1 MFYDFGVLTMTPS
14 VLSTHSSVRWVF
26 VWLILQCSFLLGEGD
41 CNASR
46 IQCGEVLEALGENPH
61 CGEVAW
67 GGANIVLL
75 CQSSSGRMALRMS
88 LLADSSKKEE
98 HVVSIEDVVSAA
110 DRSPNF
116 VEHGLI
122 DLLLAGLGAVGREV
136 PVRRLIR
143 ESEFDG
149 EAKWRDRFQWRRLV
163 FPPAIPIST
172 CKLCV
177 VLNTPVKVYSGTSLE
192 NRALLEAKMYVGVNI
207 MKRVAGSVEDNLVRI
222 PPTNCLVL
230 LIGFHCDL
238 RRMVFNGHLH
248 DAHSGNLLVTMEDAG
263 ADFGFRWHDFGE
275 SFQFDIK
282 DDQPER
288 LSELHSQVQRF
299 TARVVDAVNQT
310 SPPLAD
316 ELTQTHLSCLV
327 GFTAKIGFAMECLE
341 HRAFDFA
348 TTVVNSRTL
357 KDIEKRSVLEKVSP
371 GFSEGDLNSLWA
383 AYHSGG
389 DGKL

>member
-1 MFYDFGVLTMTPS
+1 MTPS

-177 VLNTPVKVYSGTSLE
+177 VLNTPVKVYSRTSLE
-192 NRALLEAKMYVGVNI
+192 NRALVGGQNVCGCEHNEAGCRQCRRQPGTHSSDELSRFI
-207 MKRVAGSVEDNLVRI
+207 DWI
-222 PPTNCLVL
+222 P
-230 LIGFHCDL
+230 L
-238 RRMVFNGHLH
+238 RFE
-248 DAHSGNLLVTMEDAG
+248 AHG
-263 ADFGFRWHDFGE
+263 
-275 SFQFDIK
+275 
-282 DDQPER
+282 
-288 LSELHSQVQRF
+288 VQRAPTWRSQRQLAGHYGRCWSRF
-299 TARVVDAVNQT
+299 WFSMAWLWRIFSVWYQRRPARKT
-310 SPPLAD
+310 KRTPLSSP
-316 ELTQTHLSCLV
+316 TFH
-327 GFTAKIGFAMECLE
+327 G
-341 HRAFDFA
+341 
-348 TTVVNSRTL
+348 
-357 KDIEKRSVLEKVSP
+357 
-371 GFSEGDLNSLWA
+371 
-383 AYHSGG
+383 
-389 DGKL
+389 

>member
-1 MFYDFGVLTMTPS
+1 
-14 VLSTHSSVRWVF
+14 
-26 VWLILQCSFLLGEGD
+26 
-41 CNASR
+41 
-46 IQCGEVLEALGENPH
+46 
-61 CGEVAW
+61 
-67 GGANIVLL
+67 
-75 CQSSSGRMALRMS
+75 MS

-192 NRALLEAKMYVGVNI
+192 NRAWCSTGTYMTLTAATCWSLWKMLEPILVFDGMTLA
-207 MKRVAGSVEDNLVRI
+207 NL
-222 PPTNCLVL
+222 
-230 LIGFHCDL
+230 F
-238 RRMVFNGHLH
+238 
-248 DAHSGNLLVTMEDAG
+248 S
-263 ADFGFRWHDFGE
+263 
-275 SFQFDIK
+275 FDIK

-383 AYHSGG
+383 AYHSGATETQTKPVWVRQLRQ
-389 DGKL
+389 DGAGTLGNAFQVKEKELQNIDDLKKAIKKEMELSIAAPLIDIYLQEDGGWTMQTRMGASLRETDEDDVYGYVLP